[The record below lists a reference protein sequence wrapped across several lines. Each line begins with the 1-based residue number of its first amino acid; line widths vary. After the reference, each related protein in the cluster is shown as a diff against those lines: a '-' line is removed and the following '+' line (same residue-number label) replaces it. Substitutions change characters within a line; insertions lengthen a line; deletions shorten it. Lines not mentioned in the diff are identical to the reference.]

1 MYIVDEKDYEYRS
14 GENGPKYLMKGPRM
28 NFAIVQ
34 FMPDQDFTAHY
45 HNIMEENFYI
55 MEGEIDIIV
64 DDTVNHL
71 TKGQFIHIEP
81 GEVHYCI
88 NRSDKPVVQ
97 INRSG
102 WFPLW
107 HLLWKR
113 TKLKSLILLMIK
125 KNNSNQST
133 RSS

>member
-88 NRSDKPVVQ
+88 NRSDKPVRMV
-97 INRSG
+97 STLAP
-102 WFPLW
+102 FME
-107 HLLWKR
+107 KD
-113 TKLKSLILLMIK
+113 KVEVADFVYDK
-125 KNNSNQST
+125 KE
-133 RSS
+133 